1 LKKNKKQRRLVTRT
15 IILVVLFSLVGYAL
29 YQNLNKESGNIEVGD
44 PAINFKLDNIE
55 GNEVELDSLKG
66 KVVLVNF
73 WGTWCKPCEKEM
85 PAIQSAYDKYNSD
98 GFEVLAVNIQESNF
112 AVKKYINK
120 RNLEFPVLLDKSGA
134 IKDKYDVYNIPSSF
148 FIDREGRVAKVFEG
162 EMDEGKLDSWVEELV
177 K

>member
-1 LKKNKKQRRLVTRT
+1 VRSFLKKNKKQRRLVTRT

-85 PAIQSAYDKYNSD
+85 PAIQSAYDKYQPRW
-98 GFEVLAVNIQESNF
+98 L
-112 AVKKYINK
+112 
-120 RNLEFPVLLDKSGA
+120 SG
-134 IKDKYDVYNIPSSF
+134 
-148 FIDREGRVAKVFEG
+148 
-162 EMDEGKLDSWVEELV
+162 L
-177 K
+177 